1 MKEILEYRWERSCG
15 NKHIL
20 TVITPS
26 GKFNRP
32 GFR

>member
-1 MKEILEYRWERSCG
+1 MKEILECRWAIMWY
-15 NKHIL
+15 KHAL